1 MDGTLYVTY
10 KADGNSVGNGGKCNN
25 SKKPLVSVPIML
37 QKLEKDGVTPVND
50 PIKILEHDNN
60 KDGPLIESPS
70 LIRTADGV
78 YYLFFSSHCFT
89 SPKYDIKYASSLSLK
104 GPYVRAKQS
113 LLRSGDFGL
122 NSPGGATVSPDG
134 TKMVFH
140 ANCDQ
145 VRCMYVAG
153 IHINSTVTLSA
164 L

>member
-1 MDGTLYVTY
+1 MSHTKPTVTASETAESATTAKSPWY
-10 KADGNSVGNGGKCNN
+10 LSRSCYSS
-25 SKKPLVSVPIML
+25 SK
-37 QKLEKDGVTPVND
+37 KDGVTPVND

-60 KDGPLIESPS
+60 SDGPLVESPS
-70 LIRTADGV
+70 LIRTAEGI
-78 YYLFFSSHCFT
+78 YYLFFSSHCFN

-104 GPYVRAKQS
+104 GPYARAKWP

-153 IHINSTVTLSA
+153 IHINSTVTLAA

>member
-1 MDGTLYVTY
+1 
-10 KADGNSVGNGGKCNN
+10 
-25 SKKPLVSVPIML
+25 ML
-37 QKLEKDGVTPVND
+37 QQLEKDGVTPLND

-70 LIRTADGV
+70 LIRAAEGV
-78 YYLFFSSHCFT
+78 YYLFYSSHCFT
-89 SPKYDIKYASSLSLK
+89 SPRYDIKYASSSSLK

-122 NSPGGATVSPDG
+122 DSPGGATVSPDG